1 MKLKQIKIVDLSFGN
16 MRPSRISTV
25 LATWCPHCVPP
36 SSDATKRLSKELG
49 VPFRILDID
58 DPEQAKIG
66 DELVKKYGD
75 DVEDYL
81 IPQVFLEFPDGRVEH
96 IFTGFSEN
104 PEVTKARWEDLF
116 HSQFFKELKN

>member
-1 MKLKQIKIVDLSFGN
+1 

-36 SSDATKRLSKELG
+36 SSDATKRLSEELG
-49 VPFRILDID
+49 VPYRILDID
-58 DPEQAKIG
+58 VPEQAKIG
-66 DELVKKYGD
+66 DELVRKYGD

-81 IPQVFLEFPDGRVEH
+81 VPQVFLEFPDGRVQH

-116 HSQFFKELKN
+116 HSQFFKQLKS